1 MAGKMDQTMIIV
13 SGIVGS
19 LGVLSAILGFSAE
32 GTKLTGL
39 DLVSAYGV
47 CFYPQNPALAL
58 GVCAAIFLIIAQV
71 VFAVGGGCCG
81 CCKSRAMPSETSRI
95 IGLVCAIVSWYVFDR
110 MSKLQMPMHDVAGQ
124 TGTD

>member
-1 MAGKMDQTMIIV
+1 LQV
-13 SGIVGS
+13 
-19 LGVLSAILGFSAE
+19 
-32 GTKLTGL
+32 L

-95 IGLVCAIVSWYVFDR
+95 IGLVCAIVSW
-110 MSKLQMPMHDVAGQ
+110 
-124 TGTD
+124 